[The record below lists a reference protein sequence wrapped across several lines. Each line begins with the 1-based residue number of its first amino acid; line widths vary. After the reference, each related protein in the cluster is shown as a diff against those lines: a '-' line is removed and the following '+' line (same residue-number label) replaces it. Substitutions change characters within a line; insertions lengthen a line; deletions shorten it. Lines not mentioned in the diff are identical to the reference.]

1 MINAAFNVG
10 AIAGAKAA
18 RESSR
23 EPISF
28 GNYTREY
35 KPKVTGYITIESDEY
50 TSVQPSL
57 SVVGFDVKFSSVI
70 AVNKLID
77 KLTRLRDDMIKA
89 ERGSVAHDFQVGDY
103 VYASDWCYGQ
113 IVEIDG
119 DFIYVEFDTG
129 SGGGTVPFEAHEV
142 RLCED

>member
-1 MINAAFNVG
+1 MINAALNVG
-10 AIAGAKAA
+10 AIAGANAA
-18 RESSR
+18 KRSSSES
-23 EPISF
+23 ICF
-28 GNYTREY
+28 GNHTRECRS
-35 KPKVTGYITIESDEY
+35 KVMGSITIESSPLI
-50 TSVQPSL
+50 SVHPSMVVDGVEVKFR
-57 SVVGFDVKFSSVI
+57 SVVE
-70 AVNKLID
+70 VNKLIE
-77 KLTRLRDDMIKA
+77 KLTRLMDDMVKK
-89 ERGSVAHDFQVGDY
+89 ETGVKHEFQVGDY

>member
-1 MINAAFNVG
+1 MSNV
-10 AIAGAKAA
+10 
-18 RESSR
+18 
-23 EPISF
+23 
-28 GNYTREY
+28 
-35 KPKVTGYITIESDEY
+35 
-50 TSVQPSL
+50 
-57 SVVGFDVKFSSVI
+57 
-70 AVNKLID
+70 
-77 KLTRLRDDMIKA
+77 
-89 ERGSVAHDFQVGDY
+89 DFQVGDY